1 MNFNVFELRLSYV
14 FLCLCST
21 AEFCVLMFCVT
32 AELWIK
38 FPLKI
43 QNVAKRSVAII

>member
-1 MNFNVFELRLSYV
+1 MDFNVFELRLSYV
-14 FLCLCST
+14 FLCFCIT

-38 FPLKI
+38 FPLKK
-43 QNVAKRSVAII
+43 QNFCEMSR